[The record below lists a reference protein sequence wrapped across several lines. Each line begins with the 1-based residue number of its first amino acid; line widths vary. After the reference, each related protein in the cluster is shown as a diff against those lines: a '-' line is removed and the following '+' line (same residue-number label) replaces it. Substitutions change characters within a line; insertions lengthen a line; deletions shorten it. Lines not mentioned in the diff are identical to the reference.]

1 LLAAVVAVGAPAVYN
16 LYFARVDSAGL
27 PPMNDPLAPTAPVD
41 ASLVEDAKLRTRVVR
56 EARRETWFLVN
67 EGDVDLTALPIELR
81 ADASLRRVEVN
92 GEASEFSSSGDQV
105 VVTPRR
111 PLRSGAGTI
120 VILHF
125 R

>member
-1 LLAAVVAVGAPAVYN
+1 
-16 LYFARVDSAGL
+16 
-27 PPMNDPLAPTAPVD
+27 MTDPLAPAAQVD
-41 ASLVEDAKLRTRVVR
+41 ASLVEDVQLRTRVVR

-67 EGDVDLTALPIELR
+67 EGDADLAALPIELR

-92 GEASEFSSSGDQV
+92 GEASEFAADGDQV
-105 VVTPRR
+105 VVMPRR